1 MCSTSLQASASPF
14 TIPTADAK
22 NAPVLPPVLG
32 IPTAWTPVTIKPQP
46 TMSTRNTLP
55 GACLRVIAPAKA
67 NIIGSV
73 QPKAG
78 EASLSNSSL
87 KIVLLILISFLSFLS
102 RFLIEFIIVDISHN
116 SCNIYLIDISHNSC
130 DIYLTK
136 SVLFLVEDIPLSKIP
151 CFYIVLNLF
160 HALPTN
166 A

>member
-1 MCSTSLQASASPF
+1 
-14 TIPTADAK
+14 
-22 NAPVLPPVLG
+22 
-32 IPTAWTPVTIKPQP
+32 
-46 TMSTRNTLP
+46 MSTRNTLP

-116 SCNIYLIDISHNSC
+116 SC